1 MHVSV
6 EGLRFARAGRLVL
19 DIPSLQFVEG
29 STTAV
34 FGPNGSGKTTLLRL
48 IGGLERPTAGVVRIG
63 NLPVNG
69 DSASRQQVAFAFQE
83 AVFVRGSVRR
93 NLDLALKLRDV
104 PAVQRTWRLT
114 EAARECGLELLLD
127 RPARQLSVGEAQ
139 RANLARALSLRAP
152 VTLLDEPLSGI
163 DRLTRVQLLDDLPR
177 MLGTFAATTILV
189 THDREEAFRLA
200 DHLVVLVD
208 GRVHAAGPK
217 ADVYARP
224 PDQATADLLGYTVV
238 SQDDRSLGVPPG
250 AWAIGG
256 EGESFALAVERVV
269 DMGNHLHV
277 VGRIGRVRVDVRL
290 RRGDPVPGRGEWV
303 TVTAT
308 SHVPVGR

>member
-1 MHVSV
+1 MDVSV
-6 EGLRFARAGRLVL
+6 EALRFARGDRLVL
-19 DIPSLQFVEG
+19 DIPALRFVDG

-48 IGGLERPTAGVVRIG
+48 IGGLEPPTAGGVRIG
-63 NLPVNG
+63 GTVVNG
-69 DSASRQQVAFAFQE
+69 DPRSRRQVAFAFQE
-83 AVFVRGSVRR
+83 AVFVRGSVRD
-93 NLDLALKLRDV
+93 NLDLALRLRDV
-104 PAVQRTWRLT
+104 PPEERTWRLT

-127 RPARQLSVGEAQ
+127 RAARQLSTGEAQ

-163 DRLTRVQLLDDLPR
+163 DRLTRLLLLDDLPR
-177 MLGTFAATTILV
+177 MLGTFASTTILV

-217 ADVYARP
+217 TEVYARP
-224 PDQATADLLGYTVV
+224 PDQATAELLGYTVV
-238 SQDDRSLGVPPG
+238 RKDDRTLGVPPG

-256 EGESFALAVERVV
+256 EGETFALAVERAV
-269 DMGNHLHV
+269 DMGNHVHV
-277 VGRIGRVRVDVRL
+277 VGRIGRIRVDVRL
-290 RRGDPVPGRGEWV
+290 RRGEAVPARGEWV
-303 TVTAT
+303 TVAAT
-308 SHVPVGR
+308 THVPIG